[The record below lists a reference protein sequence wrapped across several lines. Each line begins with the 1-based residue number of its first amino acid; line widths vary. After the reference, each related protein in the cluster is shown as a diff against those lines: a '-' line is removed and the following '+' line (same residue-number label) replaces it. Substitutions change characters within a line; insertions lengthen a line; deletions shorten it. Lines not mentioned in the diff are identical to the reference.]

1 MGQPNFVASFC
12 NPFNEC
18 LALPATEQLSVTV
31 TIPCV
36 PSELRKGGSAHK
48 RYAFLLLLAPV
59 LGGSGA
65 QNRQCRTA
73 HVAVIRDAI

>member
-31 TIPCV
+31 QFRACHRA
-36 PSELRKGGSAHK
+36 SQGGSAHK

-73 HVAVIRDAI
+73 HVAVIRDSI